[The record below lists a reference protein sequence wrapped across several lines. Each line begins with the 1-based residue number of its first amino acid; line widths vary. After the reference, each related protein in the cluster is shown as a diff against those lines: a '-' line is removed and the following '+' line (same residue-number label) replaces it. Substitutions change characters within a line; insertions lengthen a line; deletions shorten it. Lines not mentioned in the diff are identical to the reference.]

1 MIGRVAI
8 IMLCAGIVASAQNKD
23 DFKTGNDQKS
33 GSFLD
38 PSRFS
43 IRNSVSFGAMS
54 GSGMNNLQTQSM
66 YTTMMQY
73 KFTAPVT
80 LNLNFA
86 LPIHST
92 FAASQNLT
100 PNNLQSLD
108 YFRSMP
114 FEASLSWQ
122 PTQNTMFQLSIMKMG
137 SNYSYLNDHYGL
149 FRNDWDSFYSTHS
162 MVSSDNVRR

>member
-1 MIGRVAI
+1 MFSCIAV
-8 IMLCAGIVASAQNKD
+8 SAQSKD
-23 DFKTGNDQKS
+23 DFQTSGEQKS
-33 GSFLD
+33 TSASLFD
-38 PSRFS
+38 PSRFT

-54 GSGMNNLQTQSM
+54 SSGVNGLQSQSM
-66 YTTMMQY
+66 YATMMQY
-73 KFTAPVT
+73 KFAAPVT

-92 FAASQNLT
+92 FQQSSNFT

-122 PTQNTMFQLSIMKMG
+122 PTQNTLFQLSVAKG
-137 SNYSYLNDHYGL
+137 TYNYLDNYYGMY
-149 FRNDWDSFYSTHS
+149 RRPWDPFYTGFE
-162 MVSSDNVRR
+162 RR